1 MEQLDI
7 AVKNVTDQLPAV
19 RAMCEECCVD
29 MVRRLLD
36 VMEVSEVHELVD
48 RVKYEDFAKGEI
60 ASYHSM
66 QVWGDD
72 DDGLPF

>member
-1 MEQLDI
+1 MMNIEQQVQSLQ
-7 AVKNVTDQLPAV
+7 NQLPDTQ
-19 RAMCEECCVD
+19 AMRQECCVD
-29 MVRRLLD
+29 LVKRLLD
-36 VMEVSEVHELVD
+36 VMDVNDVIELVKS
-48 RVKYEDFAKGEI
+48 VHAEEFAKGEI